1 MSLIVYSGGARAGV
15 LDMAADEPFF
25 GFTYDLV
32 STAVYDGDFGAE
44 LSRGMGMRI
53 GARSNIDH
61 VTADDFEQLAKSLGV
76 QSGRLLGI
84 ARGLTEA
91 LMPAL
96 NEVASLLRKRAAED
110 ASELVS
116 RMRKGLQTRAKAI
129 S

>member
-1 MSLIVYSGGARAGV
+1 
-15 LDMAADEPFF
+15 
-25 GFTYDLV
+25 
-32 STAVYDGDFGAE
+32 
-44 LSRGMGMRI
+44 MRI
-53 GARSNIDH
+53 GDHSNIDR
-61 VTADDFEQLAKSLGV
+61 VTADDFELLAKSLGV

-96 NEVASLLRKRAAED
+96 NEAASLLHKRTTED

-116 RMRKGLQTRAKAI
+116 RVRKGAQTRAKAI

>member
-25 GFTYDLV
+25 GFTYDFV
-32 STAVYDGDFGAE
+32 SIAVYDGDFGAV

-53 GARSNIDH
+53 GAHSNIDR
-61 VTADDFEQLAKSLGV
+61 VTADDFELHAKSLGI
-76 QSGRLLGI
+76 QSTRLLGM
-84 ARGLTEA
+84 ARDLAEE

-96 NEVASLLRKRAAED
+96 NEAAGLLRKRAAED